1 MLRCILAKII
11 DKIKRWFYKRITLIL
26 TPILTWLVAR
36 VLISIIVGRSP
47 RRYEWFRNWWLLI
60 LSLVLLAI
68 GLGLVLGFNL
78 AGLESVR
85 WTLSALVQ
93 AGAAI
98 MGIFF
103 VALGLLWNQANQE
116 NERLRDLIPN
126 YMNIISP
133 SVTHHT
139 KDFIDIIGISA
150 GLIGIAGDSAERFK
164 KENKKTFAECI
175 FSLITLSKAALTYF
189 NKQATEKLENDGLV
203 YDINFSD
210 EEKRR
215 MNNQANRLSDNAVE
229 FFDYLYHLETQINV
243 LKHYARQEVDNSAF
257 YSEILHKARKRDRAY
272 ESLWQLRFVNYFRRK
287 GIIIISAM
295 WLTCISIGLMILFAV
310 DKIAGNLLPYLA
322 SVPLA
327 IGVAAIGVTL
337 SLGFRAMYTGR

>member
-1 MLRCILAKII
+1 MG
-11 DKIKRWFYKRITLIL
+11 KIKRWFIKAT
-26 TPILTWLVAR
+26 TPIVVYIAVR
-36 VLISIIVGRSP
+36 IIVRAIFNPSP
-47 RRYEWFRNWWLLI
+47 RYEWFRNWWLLI

-78 AGLESVR
+78 VGLESVR

-116 NERLRDLIPN
+116 NERLRGLVPY
-126 YMNIISP
+126 YMTSISP
-133 SVTHHT
+133 SQTKHT
-139 KDFIDIIGISA
+139 KEFIDLLETSVGSVV
-150 GLIGIAGDSAERFK
+150 LTGDRAKRI
-164 KENKKTFAECI
+164 KETNKKTFTKCC
-175 FSLITLSKAALTYF
+175 FSLITLSKTALMYL
-189 NKQATEKLENDGLV
+189 NEQATENLEDYGSV

-210 EEKRR
+210 EEKHR
-215 MNNQANRLSDNAVE
+215 MNNQANQLSDNAVE
-229 FFDYLYHLETQINV
+229 FFDYLYNLETQINA
-243 LKHYARQEVDNSAF
+243 LIYDARQEVNNSIF
-257 YSEILHKARKRDRAY
+257 YSQILHKARKRDRAY
-272 ESLWQLRFVNYFRRK
+272 ESLRQLRFVNYFRRK